1 MRGEL
6 TNNID
11 DALLVY
17 PSLETIDDCSPTGGG
32 RVNGGRVT
40 VGMDLFLSPVKK
52 EHTGKHTVSIKEIL
66 HLFSTTEKLLQNT
79 NSDLYDCCPL
89 S

>member
-11 DALLVY
+11 DALLVYPSLEY

-52 EHTGKHTVSIKEIL
+52 RIHRKTHGEYKRD
-66 HLFSTTEKLLQNT
+66 STFIFNNREAIAEYKQ
-79 NSDLYDCCPL
+79 
-89 S
+89 